1 MYKAAMAALAAVL
14 LAGCTATTMPR
25 AQLPVVPADIQT
37 CFRHGAVDVP
47 QRALSVAE
55 VEALWKKDRVRIVVM
70 QTCGERFLAWYSD
83 LQKEWR

>member
-1 MYKAAMAALAAVL
+1 MKLIIALVAAAL
-14 LAGCTATTMPR
+14 LAGCTATTTTR

-37 CFRHGAVDVP
+37 CFRHGAADVP

-55 VEALWKKDRVRIVVM
+55 VEALWKKDRVRIVVI

>member
-1 MYKAAMAALAAVL
+1 MKLIIALVAATL
-14 LAGCTATTMPR
+14 LAGCTATTTTR

-70 QTCGERFLAWYSD
+70 QTCGDRFLAWYSD